1 MVNDLTGLNKLKTKV
16 DDLDI
21 DKMQTVLVDLKKL
34 SDVVSKKVRKKTVYN
49 KLNTKINNLE
59 IRIPDASNLIQTNQY
74 NADKQK
80 LDIGENIGDFD
91 KKNA

>member
-1 MVNDLTGLNKLKTKV
+1 MVNDLTGLNKLTTKV

-34 SDVVSKKVRKKTVYN
+34 SDVVSKKVKKKTVYN

-80 LDIGENIGDFD
+80 LDIGEKYWRF
-91 KKNA
+91 